1 MHSSTIL
8 IKILLKRH
16 LISYVQC
23 FLLILFKWL
32 IDKLLLYVTS
42 KLFQYSKT
50 LHTILNN
57 DECNCYILKNTGVI
71 LHPPPNK
78 KTPQKTPKNSKQPA
92 HILNNDHRKCVTI
105 TFYKMYIYILTFMVK
120 DMPCFTTEKINSPVW
135 KTCTASEPKYNNGIY
150 LNIYF
155 NCYEKWHDVRPTL
168 FSGPLLT
175 GDKWGE

>member
-1 MHSSTIL
+1 M
-8 IKILLKRH
+8 
-16 LISYVQC
+16 ISYVQC

-57 DECNCYILKNTGVI
+57 DDVTATSWKILVLFYT
-71 LHPPPNK
+71 PPPNK
-78 KTPQKTPKNSKQPA
+78 KNPKNSKQPA

-105 TFYKMYIYILTFMVK
+105 TFYKMCIYILTFMVR

-168 FSGPLLT
+168 FSGSLLT
-175 GDKWGE
+175 GDRWGE

>member
-1 MHSSTIL
+1 M
-8 IKILLKRH
+8 
-16 LISYVQC
+16 ISYVQC

-57 DECNCYILKNTGVI
+57 DDVTATSWKILVLFYTPPPLKN
-71 LHPPPNK
+71 
-78 KTPQKTPKNSKQPA
+78 PQKTPKNSKQPA

-105 TFYKMYIYILTFMVK
+105 TFYKMYIYILTFMVR

-175 GDKWGE
+175 GDRWGK